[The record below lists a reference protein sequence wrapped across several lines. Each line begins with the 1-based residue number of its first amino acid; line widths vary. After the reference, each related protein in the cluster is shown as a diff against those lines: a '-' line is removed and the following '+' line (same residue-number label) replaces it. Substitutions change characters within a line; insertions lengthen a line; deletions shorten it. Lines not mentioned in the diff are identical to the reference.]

1 MPRTLARASITLG
14 ERPGGGTSVLES
26 AARLSVQLDSPDEF
40 HTSPAPAG
48 LRALP
53 VGPDG
58 PAVRRLRSRLGA
70 YILDGLIG
78 GLFSIP
84 AVAVLLA
91 GPSHVDTCTINDE
104 LQLCDVPDNSTI
116 AIAVALGVIALVVYL
131 TLYCRMVGKG
141 QSWGHKA
148 VSIRV
153 ADATTGQPI
162 GTGRAV
168 GRFFGRWLS
177 AIPCYLGFLWVL
189 WDERKQT
196 WHDKL
201 TSSVVLK
208 S

>member
-1 MPRTLARASITLG
+1 MSSTPPPPPP
-14 ERPGGGTSVLES
+14 PGYVPY
-26 AARLSVQLDSPDEF
+26 Q
-40 HTSPAPAG
+40 PAQMGSQYAG
-48 LRALP
+48 F
-53 VGPDG
+53 G
-58 PAVRRLRSRLGA
+58 SRLGA
-70 YILDGLIG
+70 YIIDGLIG

-84 AVAVLLA
+84 TIVALVA
-91 GPSHVDTCTINDE
+91 GPSHIDTCTINDE

-116 AIAVALGVIALVVYL
+116 AIAVALGAIALVAYL

-153 ADATTGQPI
+153 ADANTGQPI

-201 TSSVVLK
+201 TNSVVVK